1 MEKKKIYLAD
11 DEQPIRDL
19 IQLFLAAEGYEVQTF
34 PDGDKLLSSFDKSPS
49 DMVILDIMMPGTDG
63 LVLCSEIRKRS
74 NTLIIIVSARDSET
88 DRIAGITLGSDDY
101 LTKPFSPMELVTRVK
116 ALFRR
121 MDLDRGSY
129 RGELYTYGNIKVDV
143 NKRELSVDGKPLD
156 ITPTEFALMV
166 YLLERKD
173 QAVSREDLLKYVWKF
188 DFEADTRA
196 TDDVIKRLRKKLV
209 TAEADV
215 KIQSVWGYGFR
226 LELGD
231 THEEYKK

>member
-34 PDGDKLLSSFDKSPS
+34 PDGDKLLSAFDKSPS

-129 RGELYTYGNIKVDV
+129 KGEIYTYGNIKVDV
-143 NKRELSVDGKPLD
+143 KKREFSVDGKPLD
-156 ITPTEFALMV
+156 ITPTEFDLMV
-166 YLLERKD
+166 YL
-173 QAVSREDLLKYVWKF
+173 
-188 DFEADTRA
+188 
-196 TDDVIKRLRKKLV
+196 
-209 TAEADV
+209 
-215 KIQSVWGYGFR
+215 
-226 LELGD
+226 
-231 THEEYKK
+231 

>member
-34 PDGDKLLSSFDKSPS
+34 PDGDKLLSAFDKSPS

-129 RGELYTYGNIKVDV
+129 KGEIYTYGNIKVDV
-143 NKRELSVDGKPLD
+143 NKREFSVDGKPLD

-173 QAVSREDLLKYVWKF
+173 QAVSREDLLKHVWKF

-215 KIQSVWGYGFR
+215 KIQSVWGWVSPNSR
-226 LELGD
+226 R
-231 THEEYKK
+231 KP